1 MLQVGDGDA
10 APAGGGRALCSPLP
24 LPRSGESVNVNSFHL
39 KTSLLSSHLFWLDN
53 FLIVNVSDKS
63 K

>member
-24 LPRSGESVNVNSFHL
+24 LPRSGESVNVYSFHL
-39 KTSLLSSHLFWLDN
+39 KTSLLSSHLQQ
-53 FLIVNVSDKS
+53 
-63 K
+63 